1 MQRYTFATF
10 LVDEANR
17 EAFKLCRDLAGL
29 RWDGAPAIALVGERG
44 FGKTHLLYSIVNHV
58 RASTTETGI
67 AYVRGGDFPREVRD
81 LVANPGPVR
90 SAKSAI
96 LIVDDI
102 DAFGEAVDV
111 LERLVRLFLE
121 HGHRVLFASSTP
133 VAELT
138 YLPASL
144 RETLQSAHIVTIVP
158 DAKSVPGD
166 SIIDKME
173 DRAAVIARQ
182 EERIAELEA
191 ALRSGNTTHDA
202 DSDEPPAPD
211 TAGKHQSFV
220 RELRERLDDAQDE
233 IEHLRG
239 ENALLNVSTREHDT
253 LRTRIRELEELQ
265 YAAGDDSAWL
275 EESTSTTPEPNTA
288 RAKANEMLARA
299 DELMEAVA
307 SESALERN
315 EKANE
320 GALAQERDE
329 TLAELEEVRAE
340 LDAAN
345 RRDAEIRQTIA
356 LATQEIDRL
365 KEAVVSAQVER
376 DELRDAFP
384 GPEADDAQFAAEVE
398 AARAECDRLRG
409 AIVRARAERE
419 TVKAQLRRTVEELNR
434 YTSDQEYREREEA
447 QHEDAAERRIQNL
460 QEQVANLKSELEETL
475 RTNGVITAEL
485 QTLHAQLG
493 EPVEPQGTNIADFE
507 PRGVDGTTPEDA
519 TADSPAEDSAL
530 PEMPRSDAGENDT
543 PSEPI
548 LLGGSV
554 ARPAPDPL
562 DKDTASVRHG
572 FQAQPHSG
580 LHEMEFPRAAAVGEG
595 DRPFVTGAR
604 PDFGDSVQSD
614 AAPTSTSSLHH
625 VEELRDELDADIP
638 PLDAESTSGESSSDP
653 E

>member
-17 EAFKLCRDLAGL
+17 EAFKLCRDVAGL
-29 RWDGAPAIALVGERG
+29 LWDGAPALALVGERG

-58 RASTTETGI
+58 RTSNTKTGI

-90 SAKSAI
+90 NAKSAI

-102 DAFGEAVDV
+102 DEFGEAVDV

-121 HGHRVLFASSTP
+121 HGHQVLFASSTP
-133 VAELT
+133 VTGLT
-138 YLPASL
+138 HLPASL
-144 RETLQSAHIVTIVP
+144 RETLQSAHVVTIVP

-173 DRAAVIARQ
+173 DRAAVITRQ
-182 EERIAELEA
+182 EARIAQLEA
-191 ALRSGNTTHDA
+191 TLRSEATTPDA
-202 DSDEPPAPD
+202 NSDGPPAMD
-211 TAGKHQSFV
+211 TAGEHQSFV

-239 ENALLNVSTREHDT
+239 ENALLNVSTREQDT

-265 YAAGDDSAWL
+265 YASGDDSDWP
-275 EESTSTTPEPNTA
+275 EESAGTTPEPGTA

-307 SESALERN
+307 NESVVEREEDAIESALT
-315 EKANE
+315 
-320 GALAQERDE
+320 QERDDA
-329 TLAELEEVRAE
+329 LAELEEVRAE

-345 RRDAEIRQTIA
+345 QRDAEIRQTIA
-356 LATQEIDRL
+356 QATQEIDRL

-384 GPEADDAQFAAEVE
+384 EPEADDAQFVAEVE
-398 AARAECDRLRG
+398 AARTECDRLRG

-434 YTSDQEYREREEA
+434 YTSDREYRERETTQLE
-447 QHEDAAERRIQNL
+447 EAAERRIRNL
-460 QEQVANLKSELEETL
+460 QEQIASLKSELEETR

-485 QTLHAQLG
+485 QTLHAQLT
-493 EPVEPQGTNIADFE
+493 ESVEPQGSNIADFE
-507 PRGVDGTTPEDA
+507 PRTVDTTAPEDA
-519 TADSPAEDSAL
+519 RADPSAEDSTL
-530 PEMPRSDAGENDT
+530 PEAPRPDPSGHDT
-543 PSEPI
+543 PSEPV
-548 LLGGSV
+548 LLGGPDTH
-554 ARPAPDPL
+554 PAPDPSAE
-562 DKDTASVRHG
+562 DTASARQG
-572 FQAQPHSG
+572 FQAQPHYG
-580 LHEMEFPRAAAVGEG
+580 LHEMELPRAAAVGEG
-595 DRPFVTGAR
+595 DRPFVTGTR

-614 AAPTSTSSLHH
+614 AAPENTSSLHH
-625 VEELRDELDADIP
+625 VEELRDELDAAIP
-638 PLDAESTSGESSSDP
+638 PPDADPTPDELSIDP